1 MVDAPQALAS
11 VPVALVPAAPE
22 PVAPARLAR
31 DIVNQLMGADAFSQW
46 LGIEILEAH
55 AGHAVIRMTVRDEMV
70 NGFGTS
76 HGGIV
81 FSLADSAFAFAINA
95 GGYLSVAIDCVVSF
109 PVAVRPGDVLT
120 ATATE
125 DSTSNKLAF
134 CVVTVRNQD
143 NVIVG
148 HFRGTGFRTARLHP
162 PNS

>member
-1 MVDAPQALAS
+1 MGDVSGAL
-11 VPVALVPAAPE
+11 PVR
-22 PVAPARLAR
+22 APA
-31 DIVNQLMGADAFSQW
+31 DVVDQLMAADAFSRW
-46 LGIEILEAH
+46 LGIEVLEAA
-55 AGHAVIRMTVRDEMV
+55 AGRSVLRMTVRDEMV

-95 GGYLSVAIDCVVSF
+95 GGTLSVAIDCTVSF

-120 ATATE
+120 ATGIE

-143 NVIVG
+143 DVIVG
-148 HFRGTGFRTARLHP
+148 HFRGTGYRTNRPHLP
-162 PNS
+162 KT

>member
-1 MVDAPQALAS
+1 MVEAS
-11 VPVALVPAAPE
+11 RPISERE
-22 PVAPARLAR
+22 PR
-31 DIVNQLMGADAFSQW
+31 DVVSQLMAADAFSRW
-46 LGIEILEAH
+46 LGIEVLEADV
-55 AGHAVIRMTVRDEMV
+55 GRSVLRMTVREEMV

-95 GGYLSVAIDCVVSF
+95 GGYLSVAIDCTVSF

-120 ATATE
+120 ATGIE

-143 NVIVG
+143 DAIVG
-148 HFRGTGFRTARLHP
+148 HFRGTGYRTNRPHLP
-162 PNS
+162 TT